1 MESLLAVLLKG
12 VFSLKGRLG
21 KESGE
26 RSEKQGYPSE

>member
-12 VFSLKGRLG
+12 IFCSKVRIG